1 MHGCAPTFCRVA
13 HVRAFVQR
21 KIFLIC
27 FYGLVCCVLS
37 CFCFCCFCTGSSIMQ
52 VIQSATPPAY
62 INAAAPENTALAGTI
77 LVITADAA
85 RIHPQLAHIFLDR
98 WRVRRPYRRR
108 WGWCWGHHA
117 NAEKGLKFCCKLL
130 GGFCD
135 RRSGSRSRRSS
146 RSTNAKQFLKSPG
159 KHLHLLCRT
168 PCFCA
173 TGACMTTPAATS
185 GTSRRRLHC
194 RNVWNV
200 GRMRKKGGRPGAQA
214 PPLLPHT
221 FQFFQEALRRANI
234 TVYRVS
240 RSSV

>member
-1 MHGCAPTFCRVA
+1 
-13 HVRAFVQR
+13 
-21 KIFLIC
+21 
-27 FYGLVCCVLS
+27 
-37 CFCFCCFCTGSSIMQ
+37 MQ

-146 RSTNAKQFLKSPG
+146 RSTNAKQFLESPG

-168 PCFCA
+168 PCFCT
-173 TGACMTTPAATS
+173 TGACMTTPAATG

-194 RNVWNV
+194 RNVGNV
-200 GRMRKKGGRPGAQA
+200 GRMRKKGGRPGAQV
-214 PPLLPHT
+214 PLCCRTPFNFFRRRCDVQTSLCTEYRDPVSETPCLPNALHSHRRCC
-221 FQFFQEALRRANI
+221 QYAGQVRQQEYALLQ
-234 TVYRVS
+234 YRVCS
-240 RSSV
+240 RNLHNSR